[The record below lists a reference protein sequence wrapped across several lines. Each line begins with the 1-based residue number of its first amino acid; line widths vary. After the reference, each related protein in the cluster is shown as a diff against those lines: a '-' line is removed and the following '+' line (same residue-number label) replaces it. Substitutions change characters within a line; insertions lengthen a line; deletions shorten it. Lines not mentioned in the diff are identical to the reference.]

1 MELFIGNLP
10 RDTNLGE
17 LIAFFKG
24 FSSKGDFHL
33 KQKKLDSG
41 ETVLYAVI
49 GFENDKYAEKL
60 LEKYSGKE
68 FKGRELVI
76 REYSHRSYNNERRAV
91 NWREKPW
98 RAGERR
104 NRDRRLVEG
113 KPVKKQDDFEDIL
126 ATSSQEKEESLDEKA
141 DNLKVEAYANVAR
154 KD

>member
-1 MELFIGNLP
+1 MELFVGNLP
-10 RDTNLGE
+10 QDTNLGE

-33 KQKKLDSG
+33 KKKTLDNG

-60 LEKYSGKE
+60 VEKYAGKE
-68 FKGRELVI
+68 FKGRELMI
-76 REYSHRSYNNERRAV
+76 REYVHRSYNNERRAV

-104 NRDRRLVEG
+104 RNDRRLIEG
-113 KPVKKQDDFEDIL
+113 KPVTNKDDFEDIL
-126 ATSSQEKEESLDEKA
+126 ASSQAKEESLDEKA
-141 DNLKVEAYANVAR
+141 AHLKVEAYANVAR

>member
-1 MELFIGNLP
+1 MELFVGNLP
-10 RDTNLGE
+10 PNTGLGE

-33 KQKKLDSG
+33 KKKTLDNG
-41 ETVLYAVI
+41 ETVFYAVI

-60 LEKYSGKE
+60 LEKFSGRE
-68 FKGRELVI
+68 FKGRVLDI
-76 REYSHRSYNNERRAV
+76 REYYHRSYNNERRAV

-104 NRDRRLVEG
+104 RNDRRLIEG
-113 KPVKKQDDFEDIL
+113 QPVSNRDDFEDIV
-126 ATSSQEKEESLDEKA
+126 ASSREKEETLDEKA
-141 DNLKVEAYANVAR
+141 AHLKVEAYANVAR

>member
-1 MELFIGNLP
+1 MELFVGNLP
-10 RDTNLGE
+10 RDTNLAE
-17 LIAFFKG
+17 LIVFFKG

-33 KQKKLDSG
+33 KQKKLDNG

-104 NRDRRLVEG
+104 RNDRRLKEAQEQKRDEFDEMVEAN
-113 KPVKKQDDFEDIL
+113 KAKEKKEQDDQV
-126 ATSSQEKEESLDEKA
+126 S
-141 DNLKVEAYANVAR
+141 NLKVEAYANVAR